1 MMYSVYEP
9 PEETMNARTVLISG
23 ASIAGPAV
31 AYWLRRHG
39 FTPTVVETGPGLRP
53 GGQAV
58 DLRGAGREVA
68 ERMGIMPRVREVS
81 VDERGIANVNAR
93 GRQVARMPTEL
104 FGGEGIVAE
113 IEIMRGD
120 LTQILYEATKDG
132 VEYLFDDRI
141 TEMDEGADGVKVR
154 FASGAVRTFDLV
166 VGADGVHS
174 GVRRLAFG
182 PEPDY
187 VRPLGAYTAYFTV
200 PDPGDLDQW
209 FLMYNAPGGR
219 VAAIR
224 PERRGT
230 AKAMLSFTS
239 GPLDYDR
246 RDARQQQ
253 QILATAFAGVGWRV
267 PTMLDAMWDAPD
279 FYFDSICQVHVDMWS
294 RGRVTLLGDAG
305 YCGSPLT
312 GMGTSMALVGAYV
325 LAGELA
331 TGRGDHQAA
340 FARYQ
345 EVMRD
350 YVKQCQTLPPGGV
363 KGFAP
368 QSQLMISMRNLSMR
382 MMNHWPMR
390 GILAKQFQKADA
402 ITLPEYDTVPNSR
415 R

>member
-1 MMYSVYEP
+1 MTS
-9 PEETMNARTVLISG
+9 RTVLISG
-23 ASIAGPAV
+23 ASIAGPAL

-39 FTPTVVETGPGLRP
+39 FTPTVVEIAPGPRP

-58 DLRGAGREVA
+58 DLRGAGREVV
-68 ERMGIMPRVREVS
+68 ERMGLMPGVREAR
-81 VDERGIANVNAR
+81 VDERGVANVDSN
-93 GRQVARMPTEL
+93 GRWVARMPADL

-120 LTQILYEATKDG
+120 LTRILHDATADE
-132 VEYLFDDRI
+132 VEYLFADRI
-141 TEMDEGADGVKVR
+141 TELDQGDTGIRVG
-154 FASGAVRTFDLV
+154 FASGTVRTFDLV

-182 PEPDY
+182 SERDY
-187 VRPLGAYTAYFTV
+187 VKPLGGYTAYFTV
-200 PDPGDLDQW
+200 PDPGDLDDW

-219 VAAIR
+219 VAGIR
-224 PERRGT
+224 PERGGT

-239 GPLDYDR
+239 PPLKYDR
-246 RDARQQQ
+246 RDVHQQRR
-253 QILATAFAGVGWRV
+253 LLTDAFAGVGWRV
-267 PTMLDAMWDAPD
+267 PALLDALPDAPD
-279 FYFDSICQVHVDMWS
+279 FFFDSICQVHVPNWS

-331 TGRGDHQAA
+331 SAGGDHGRA

-350 YVKQCQTLPPGGV
+350 YVRQCQELPPGGIG
-363 KGFAP
+363 GFAP
-368 QSQLMISMRNLSMR
+368 QSRLMIWLRNQSMR
-382 MMNHWPMR
+382 MMGHWPMR
-390 GILAKQFQKADA
+390 DILARQFQKADA
-402 ITLPEYDTVPNSR
+402 ITLPNYATALASRPPGVPHGQIG
-415 R
+415 